1 MLKRLTTIVAFVLV
15 ALAVSPAWA
24 PAWADGEF
32 AIYRDA
38 Q

>member
-15 ALAVSPAWA
+15 APAVSPAWA